1 MTDHQTP
8 YRKAWLRDLQPRPI
22 VEDTTA
28 AVLGAIAFLAAL
40 MIL

>member
-8 YRKAWLRDLQPRPI
+8 HRQAWLRDLQPRPI